1 VKRKKGRE
9 RSITGIVVP
18 EDWDENGNV
27 IRVAIRTLDYQE
39 YVVEHNKMGKELLA
53 FVDNK
58 VRVGG
63 TVRER
68 LDGDIIISVKSYEP
82 TKEYDEDA
90 EDKYKEDYA

>member
-1 VKRKKGRE
+1 MKKKKGRE
-9 RSITGIVVP
+9 RSIIGIVVP
-18 EDWDENGNV
+18 EDWDERGNV
-27 IRVAIRTLDYQE
+27 IRVAIKTLDYQE
-39 YVVEHNKMGKELLA
+39 YVVEHNQMGKELLA

-82 TKEYDEDA
+82 ARENDEYE
-90 EDKYKEDYA
+90 